1 MLQLASLGLIVI
13 GIWFLVDDRV
23 VNFFGVVSDPGT
35 LRVIKA
41 AAAVILVVGFISL
54 LIGLVGCWGAVKQ
67 KTSFLSIVSFFI
79 LEPNYNVC
87 TYTRKSW
94 KVCEF

>member
-1 MLQLASLGLIVI
+1 MIITLPLQTDVLSCCLLQLASLGLIVI

-35 LRVIKA
+35 LEVIKA

-54 LIGLVGCWGAVKQ
+54 LIGLVGCWGALKQ
-67 KTSFLSIVSFFI
+67 KTSFLVIVSFC
-79 LEPNYNVC
+79 LHSG
-87 TYTRKSW
+87 T
-94 KVCEF
+94 